1 MLFRSKNRDTLI
13 PTLQD
18 IFMTRTFDDW
28 EKILLGAGIPF
39 GALNNIGQVID
50 HPQVKARGSMVEIDH
65 PKVGKTK
72 IVGPVAKL
80 SLTPATIRSPSP
92 SLGEHTEEVLR
103 DFLGMTQDAI
113 AQLRADG
120 VIAKR

>member
-1 MLFRSKNRDTLI
+1 MND
-13 PTLQD
+13 
-18 IFMTRTFDDW
+18 
-28 EKILLGAGIPF
+28 
-39 GALNNIGQVID
+39 IGQVID

-103 DFLGMTQDAI
+103 QLGYSDADI
-113 AQLRADG
+113 ANLRAEQ
-120 VIAKR
+120 VI